1 MSSFE
6 EENLYQMVDDFL
18 DLEASGPQALLQVS
32 SHSPSISDHNT
43 EYYILQETLESWTN
57 VEVDVLRRVVKYVR
71 EKLVDVEECTSMK
84 KSWLVKC
91 LKKDGYNAS
100 LCHTHWPTTLS
111 CPGGEHEFIE
121 ILQSEGKRLECAKS
135 VIVDIDFK
143 SQFELARPTSHYKE
157 LCDMLPSVFVGD
169 EQKLNK
175 IISILCSE
183 AKNSFRERGLHV
195 PPWRTPC
202 YMASKWNLLSQ
213 KLPSQSSRRQAM
225 CAEINRPAKAG
236 HIVVS
241 SSSNS
246 VTPRRKYLGVDQCG
260 LSSQFSAMS
269 TKCS

>member
-1 MSSFE
+1 MSSFD

-18 DLEASGPQALLQVS
+18 DSESSAPQALLHVS
-32 SHSPSISDHNT
+32 SHSSFISDHNT
-43 EYYILQETLESWTN
+43 EYYILQEILESRTN

-71 EKLVDVEECTSMK
+71 EKLVDVEGCTSMR
-84 KSWLVKC
+84 KSGLVKC

-121 ILQSEGKRLECAKS
+121 ILQREGKRPERAKR
-135 VIVDIDFK
+135 VIVDLDFK

-169 EQKLNK
+169 ERKLNK
-175 IISILCSE
+175 IVSILCSE
-183 AKNSFRERGLHV
+183 AENSFLERGLHV

-202 YMASKWNLLSQ
+202 YMHSKWSSPSQ
-213 KLPSQSSRRQAM
+213 KLPSNPSRRQAM
-225 CAEINRPAKAG
+225 RAVINRPAKAG

-241 SSSNS
+241 SSSNN
-246 VTPRRKYLGVDQCG
+246 VIPRRKYLGVDQCG
-260 LSSQFSAMS
+260 LSSQFSAMT